1 MDILEFS
8 TKLESEFEDL
18 EKGSVTPDTEFRNL
32 PGWSSMY
39 ALIIIAFIDLNFD
52 IILNSTELKEA
63 KTVSDLYYL
72 ATKKSV

>member
-8 TKLESEFEDL
+8 TKLEGEFEDL
-18 EKGSVTPDTEFRNL
+18 EKGSVMPDTEFRNL

>member
-8 TKLESEFEDL
+8 AKLESEFEDL
-18 EKGSVTPDTEFRNL
+18 EKGSVRPDTEFRNL
-32 PGWSSMY
+32 PSWSSMH

-63 KTVSDLYYL
+63 KTISDLYYL